1 MNRRRFLQMLVPTSA
16 AVVLGG
22 TAYGFY
28 EASHVQVEQ
37 PTFALP
43 GLPASHDG
51 FTVAF
56 LTDILHGPYQDDEY
70 LRAIVRTTNLL
81 DPDAIVLGGNY
92 ALRDAKHIRP
102 TFELLKDL
110 RAPMGKFGVL
120 GSHDHRLGADAVR
133 DGMRRAKIADL
144 SDAGAWLT
152 HGRDRIRLASADDTE
167 SGTESRILVHND
179 PAIAETV
186 RDPRVKL
193 VLGSINRGGQLNVP
207 GVGSPW
213 AGKYAAGFVKAPESM
228 AYVSRGLGVAAKLIS
243 SVPSASPGTPPR
255 RAARASR
262 SSCTG
267 PPASRSCPASAC
279 RPRRRPES

>member
-1 MNRRRFLQMLVPTSA
+1 MNRRRFLQMLAPSA
-16 AVVLGG
+16 AALAFGG
-22 TAYGFY
+22 AGYGFY
-28 EASHVQVEQ
+28 EASSVSIER
-37 PTFALP
+37 PTFALA
-43 GLPASHDG
+43 GLPKPLDG
-51 FTVAF
+51 VTVAF

-81 DPDAIVLGGNY
+81 DPDVIVLGGNY
-92 ALRDAKHIRP
+92 ALRDPKHIRP

-133 DGMRRAKIADL
+133 DGMKRARIADL
-144 SDAGAWLT
+144 SDAGAWLAR
-152 HGRDRIRLASADDTE
+152 GRERIRLASADDTE

-213 AGKYAAGFVKAPESM
+213 AGKYAAGFVKAPETM
-228 AYVSRGLGVAAKLIS
+228 AYVSRGLGVAGLPVRYGS
-243 SVPSASPGTPPR
+243 
-255 RAARASR
+255 
-262 SSCTG
+262 
-267 PPASRSCPASAC
+267 
-279 RPRRRPES
+279 RPEITLLTVRV